1 MFKGGGYDFFSVAI
15 IIVKFLGAF
24 RKLIGLTLL
33 YKNKLLKTYKRFF
46 LILINEI
53 IN

>member
-1 MFKGGGYDFFSVAI
+1 MQLESVEMFKGEGYDFFSVALI
-15 IIVKFLGAF
+15 

-33 YKNKLLKTYKRFF
+33 YKNKLLKTYKMFL